1 MPVQSIASYISNLI
15 SLGIMILI
23 SLFLF
28 LIIFLIF
35 KALTGKSD
43 KKGTEEENEKQKGSY
58 AFRMINIRKDPNLL
72 LNLFS
77 LFIFFIFYIIFI
89 LLALCFIIIKDFI
102 ALKLNLFFIGV
113 IFVFV
118 IATIVYIVKSGIF
131 RQD

>member
-23 SLFLF
+23 ALFLF
-28 LIIFLIF
+28 LIIFIIF
-35 KALTGKSD
+35 KALTRQSG
-43 KKGTEEENEKQKGSY
+43 KKGTEEEYKQQKGFNI
-58 AFRMINIRKDPNLL
+58 FRIINIRKDPNLL

-77 LFIFFIFYIIFI
+77 LFTFFIIFI
-89 LLALCFIIIKDFI
+89 IFIFLALCFIIIKDLVG
-102 ALKLNLFFIGV
+102 LKLNLFFMGI

-118 IATIVYIVKSGIF
+118 IATIIYIVKSGIF

>member
-15 SLGIMILI
+15 SLGIMIFI

-28 LIIFLIF
+28 LIIFLVF
-35 KALTGKSD
+35 KVLAGK
-43 KKGTEEENEKQKGSY
+43 KRKNETEAEKQQKGSY
-58 AFRMINIRKDPNLL
+58 VFRIINIRKDPNLL

-77 LFIFFIFYIIFI
+77 LFTFFVIFIFFII
-89 LLALCFIIIKDFI
+89 LALCFIVIKDLVG
-102 ALKLNLFFIGV
+102 LKLNLFFIGI

-118 IATIVYIVKSGIF
+118 IVTIIHIVRSGIF

>member
-15 SLGIMILI
+15 SLGIMIFI

-28 LIIFLIF
+28 LIIFLVF
-35 KALTGKSD
+35 KVLAGK
-43 KKGTEEENEKQKGSY
+43 KRKNETEAEKQQKGSY
-58 AFRMINIRKDPNLL
+58 VFRIINIRKDPNLL

-77 LFIFFIFYIIFI
+77 LFTFFVIFIFFII
-89 LLALCFIIIKDFI
+89 LALCFIVIKDLVG
-102 ALKLNLFFIGV
+102 LKLNLFFIGI

-118 IATIVYIVKSGIF
+118 IATIIHIVRSGIF